1 MCTNNSD
8 TDVAITFNMT
18 SMLPPTAQLN
28 CYVNDGL
35 CSRYVWMAHIE
46 SICYPVFTI
55 SLIFFRKGIF
65 IGP

>member
-8 TDVAITFNMT
+8 TDVTITFNMT

-28 CYVNDGL
+28 CYVHDV
-35 CSRYVWMAHIE
+35 YVHDMSGWHILNR
-46 SICYPVFTI
+46 CYPVFTI